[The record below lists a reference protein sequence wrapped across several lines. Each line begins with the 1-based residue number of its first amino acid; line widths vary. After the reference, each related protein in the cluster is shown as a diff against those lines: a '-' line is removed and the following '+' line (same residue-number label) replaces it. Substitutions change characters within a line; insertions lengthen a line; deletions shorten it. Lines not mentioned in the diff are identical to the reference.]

1 MKLSV
6 LASGSKGNCYILNDD
21 KDALIIEAGVSFME
35 VKKHLD
41 FNVSDIRCILCSH
54 EHFD

>member
-1 MKLSV
+1 MKFSV
-6 LASGSKGNCYILNDD
+6 LASGSKANCYCLQNDNEV
-21 KDALIIEAGVSFME
+21 LIIEAGVSFME

-41 FNVSDIRCILCSH
+41 FNISNIRCILCSH

>member
-1 MKLSV
+1 MKFSV
-6 LASGSKGNCYILNDD
+6 LASGSKGNCYCLQNDNEV
-21 KDALIIEAGVSFME
+21 LIIEAGVSFMD

-41 FNVSDIRCILCSH
+41 FRVSDIRCILCSH